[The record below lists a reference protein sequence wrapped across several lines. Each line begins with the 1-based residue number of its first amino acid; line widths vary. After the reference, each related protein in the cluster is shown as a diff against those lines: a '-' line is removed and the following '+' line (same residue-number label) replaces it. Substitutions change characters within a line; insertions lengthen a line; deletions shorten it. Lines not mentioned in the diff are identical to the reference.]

1 MDRMKNIM
9 RLFYFYFTIFFI
21 VLVPQSVTSKEHPAS
36 LIADM
41 ISYEKT
47 TGILTAKGN
56 IKVFYENTT
65 LEAHEISYDQTSDEI
80 SIIGKFTIQ
89 GANQGMTSGNDAKID
104 TKLQKGI
111 ILGARALIN
120 EQLQISSQKLDLRS
134 QEYNIFHT
142 VIASTCYVCSDK
154 SIPFWQIRAKRI
166 RHDKNQRKIYFDNA
180 TLDFLGLPV
189 LYIPKLNI
197 PEPGVT
203 RASGILV
210 PKFSTSNTLGITT
223 KIPYYKVIND
233 QSDIT
238 LTPFIS
244 TKRNFILE
252 SQYRRKTIN
261 GNYELS
267 SAIALNNNSSY
278 RNFDGFFESEGSF
291 KLRNNYLAN
300 FKIDIANSVN
310 LAIGEK
316 SFKDKF
322 NYAEPEDD
330 RLKNFFSVSKT
341 GSDKYFQLGGSF
353 TQSFRYKDFDGN
365 GSREKDP
372 NVPIVLPEL
381 FYQKNYDNSF
391 GGGRFALTAQSVTL
405 ANGTIDQYSRIGGIV
420 AWRKHWIAQSGIN
433 FGARAQINNNSYLS
447 QGNFYSNAIPIALF
461 EARYPFKRDDNA
473 IKHVVE
479 PIAQVIWAPNAT
491 LGSINKDANTTDS
504 TTAEFEESN
513 LFSINRFP
521 GFDETEAGLRS
532 NIGAKYLIYN
542 PRGWNFSTTAG
553 RVFRIKNL
561 SQFNASKSTGLDM
574 KNSDY
579 VGVFSLSS
587 PENFSLLT
595 RLLLDD
601 SFDSSKHETKLNFQK
616 DKYKIGLG
624 YVWLDKKSV
633 LNIDN
638 RQHEIN
644 LGTSYDLNQNWIF
657 SADWRQNI
665 NTHSPIK
672 GNFGVL
678 YENECAKVN
687 LSLSLDYNEFGKTDQ
702 TLGIQVFLSGLGSN
716 TKKVKFYNSCGA

>member
-1 MDRMKNIM
+1 M
-9 RLFYFYFTIFFI
+9 RLFYFYFTIFFV
-21 VLVPQSVTSKEHPAS
+21 VLVPQFVEGQEHPAS

-41 ISYEKT
+41 ISYDKT
-47 TGILTAKGN
+47 TGILIAKGN

-65 LEAHEISYDQTSDEI
+65 LEAQEISYDQTSDEI
-80 SIIGKFTIQ
+80 NIIGKFTLQ
-89 GANQGMTSGNDAKID
+89 GVDHGMTSGNNARIN

-120 EQLQISSQKLDLRS
+120 EQLQISSQKLDRQS

-142 VIASTCYVCSDK
+142 VIASTCYVCSEN
-154 SIPFWQIRAKRI
+154 SVPFWQIRAKRI
-166 RHDKNQRKIYFDNA
+166 SHNKAKRKIYFDNA

-197 PEPGVT
+197 PEPGVA
-203 RASGILV
+203 RASGVLV
-210 PKFSTSNTLGITT
+210 PQLSTSNTLGITT

-238 LTPFIS
+238 LTPYIS
-244 TKRNFILE
+244 SKRNFILE

-261 GNYELS
+261 GSYELS
-267 SAIALNNNSSY
+267 SAMALNNKSDY
-278 RNFDGFFESEGSF
+278 RNFDGFFESEGSLN
-291 KLRNNYLAN
+291 LRENYLAN
-300 FKIDIANSVN
+300 FKIDIASSVN
-310 LAIGEK
+310 LAKGEK

-322 NYAEPEDD
+322 NYADPEDD
-330 RLKNFFSVSKT
+330 RLKSFFKISKT

-365 GSREKDP
+365 GSREEDP
-372 NVPIVLPEL
+372 NVPIVLPEF
-381 FYQKNYDNSF
+381 FYQKNYDNSL

-405 ANGTIDQYSRIGGIV
+405 ANGTINQYSRIGGIV
-420 AWRKHWIAQSGIN
+420 AWRKYWIAQSGIN

-447 QGNFYSNAIPIALF
+447 QGDFYSNAIPIALF
-461 EARYPFKRDDNA
+461 EVRYPIKRNNHA
-473 IKHVVE
+473 ITHVVE

-491 LGSINKDANTTDS
+491 LGSINKDANTADS

-542 PRGWNFSTTAG
+542 PSGWNFSTTAG
-553 RVFRIKNL
+553 RVFRLKNL
-561 SQFNASKSTGLDM
+561 KQFDPSKSTGLDM

-579 VGVFSLSS
+579 VGAFSLNS
-587 PENFSLLT
+587 PKDFSLLT

-601 SFDSSKHETKLNFQK
+601 SFDSSKHETKLNFQN

-644 LGTSYDLNQNWIF
+644 LGSSYNLNQNWVF

-665 NTHSPIK
+665 NTHKPIN
-672 GNFGVL
+672 GNFGIM

-687 LSLSLDYNEFGKTDQ
+687 LSLSLQYNESGKTNQ
-702 TLGIQVFLSGLGSN
+702 TVGIQVFLSGLGSN
-716 TKKVKFYNSCGA
+716 IKKVKFNNSCGA